1 MVIYH
6 KLLKQCWK

>member
-6 KLLKQCWK
+6 KKRI

>member
-6 KLLKQCWK
+6 NNR